1 MDLIPKGNAHVV
13 WKKEGAVVKK
23 KDMKVD
29 GGRKQQYAK
38 PILVKHG
45 KLRDLTAGK
54 MGSSGGKGT
63 ILGCTRLFG

>member
-1 MDLIPKGNAHVV
+1 V
-13 WKKEGAVVKK
+13 WKKEEAAVEK

-45 KLRDLTAGK
+45 KLKDLTAGIV
-54 MGSSGGKGT
+54 GSAGGKAAPV
-63 ILGCTRLFG
+63 LGCTRLFG